1 MYQSIT
7 NSPMS
12 PQAYPRHL
20 TGVLLCTE
28 GDSTQAAQSGI
39 WLLCQNTGLHHKQ
52 KDYAIPYKCIHSAFE
67 SLWKSLFNAYMPCQ
81 LSWIIQESLKYSS
94 DLWLTS
100 AGYQISNK
108 KLTFVLF
115 SALV

>member
-1 MYQSIT
+1 MHT
-7 NSPMS
+7 
-12 PQAYPRHL
+12 
-20 TGVLLCTE
+20 
-28 GDSTQAAQSGI
+28 
-39 WLLCQNTGLHHKQ
+39 
-52 KDYAIPYKCIHSAFE
+52 
-67 SLWKSLFNAYMPCQ
+67 CQ

>member
-1 MYQSIT
+1 MQFLT
-7 NSPMS
+7 N
-12 PQAYPRHL
+12 AFILHL
-20 TGVLLCTE
+20 R
-28 GDSTQAAQSGI
+28 
-39 WLLCQNTGLHHKQ
+39 
-52 KDYAIPYKCIHSAFE
+52 AFE
-67 SLWKSLFNAYMPCQ
+67 KVCLMHTCQ